1 MRAFQPATFGV
12 GLLLAG
18 LILVAAPAHADTVK
32 LTNGD
37 VITGTVKKLADGSLI
52 VKTEYAGEIS
62 IESEFI
68 AAVQT
73 DQPFTVRWDDG
84 SEKVGRLTIT
94 ADGRIDVVGGST
106 PTDTTAAEPA
116 EGAHVVSAEAVPSEA
131 AQPAADAVVAAPEAP
146 EKESVPAEIA
156 AEADAVE
163 EDASRALAAVEPTEA
178 PSQEY
183 EEAERAAAEA
193 TAAAIEYAEEHGEG
207 PVAAESDAV
216 DMAKVY
222 SLKPILPYYRYE
234 GSFNVGFNAARGNTD
249 TTDTHIDGK
258 IVPSFGRNTIAFGG
272 ELNRS
277 EANGVTNKSNW
288 TIRAEY
294 DREFGVRRRWYG
306 NVFNTYE
313 NDELA
318 NLNLRVT
325 AGAGVGYKFFNERPT
340 LLRISLGPAYVN
352 EDWRIE
358 TDRTFLGLR
367 WNLNFE
373 RDLWTEDFTFYH
385 SDTMTFGLSE
395 TQYVLRTTTGLKL
408 KLIADFAISAEFK
421 YDYNAEPPPETLK
434 SDQYYILKIGYDF
447 RGDEND
453 WFPQW

>member
-1 MRAFQPATFGV
+1 MRALQPAALGV
-12 GLLLAG
+12 GFLLAG
-18 LILVAAPAHADTVK
+18 VTLVAAPAHADMVK

-37 VITGTVKKLADGSLI
+37 VITGTVKKLADGNLV
-52 VKTEYAGEIS
+52 VKTEYAGEVS
-62 IESEFI
+62 IESKFI
-68 AAVQT
+68 TAVQT
-73 DQPFTVRWDDG
+73 DEPFTVRWDDG

-94 ADGRIDVVGGST
+94 ADGQIDVVGGST
-106 PTDTTAAEPA
+106 PAETAAAGPT
-116 EGAHVVSAEAVPSEA
+116 EGAQVVSAETAPPEA
-131 AQPAADAVVAAPEAP
+131 TKPAAEAVVAAPQAG
-146 EKESVPAEIA
+146 KDSTTDEIA
-156 AEADAVE
+156 AEADALE
-163 EDASRALAAVEPTEA
+163 EDVSKALAEVEPTEA

-183 EEAERAAAEA
+183 EEAELAAAEA
-193 TAAAIEYAEEHGEG
+193 TAAAIEYADERGEG
-207 PVAAESDAV
+207 PVAAESGAV

-222 SLKPILPYYRYE
+222 SMKPILPYYRYE

-258 IVPSFGRNTIAFGG
+258 IVPSFGRNTIALGG

-306 NVFNTYE
+306 SVFNTYE

-373 RDLWTEDFTFYH
+373 QDLWTEDFTFYH

-408 KLIADFAISAEFK
+408 QLIADFAISAEFK
-421 YDYNAEPPPETLK
+421 YDYNAAPPPDTLK

>member
-1 MRAFQPATFGV
+1 MRALASAALGV
-12 GLLLAG
+12 GILLAVVG
-18 LILVAAPAHADTVK
+18 STAAPAHADMVK

-37 VITGTVKKLADGSLI
+37 VIRGTVKKLLDGNLV

-62 IESEFI
+62 IEAQYIE
-68 AAVQT
+68 AVET
-73 DQPFTVRWDDG
+73 EKPFTVRWDDG

-94 ADGRIDVVGGST
+94 ADGQIDVVSGSE
-106 PTDTTAAEPA
+106 PTDSAQGEPA
-116 EGAHVVSAEAVPSEA
+116 EDAHVVSAEAVRPETPAPAEA
-131 AQPAADAVVAAPEAP
+131 VAAAPEPPA
-146 EKESVPAEIA
+146 ESVAGEVTAETRA
-156 AEADAVE
+156 LEADASEV
-163 EDASRALAAVEPTEA
+163 LAEVEPEQAPTE
-178 PSQEY
+178 EY
-183 EEAERAAAEA
+183 EEAEIAAAEA

-207 PVAAESDAV
+207 PVAAESGAV
-216 DMAKVY
+216 DMAKVQ
-222 SLKPILPYYRYE
+222 SMKPILPYYRYE
-234 GSFNVGFNAARGNTD
+234 GSFNIGFNAARGNTD

-277 EANGVTNKSNW
+277 EASGVTNKSNW

-306 NVFNTYE
+306 SLFNTYE

-325 AGAGVGYKFFNERPT
+325 AGAGIGYKFFNERPT

-352 EDWRIE
+352 EDWRIDS
-358 TDRTFLGLR
+358 DRTFLGLR

-373 RDLWTEDFTFYH
+373 QDLWTEDFTFYH

-408 KLIADFAISAEFK
+408 DLIADFAISAEFK
-421 YDYNAEPPPETLK
+421 YDYNAEPPPGTLK
-434 SDQYYILKIGYDF
+434 SDQYYILKLGYDF
-447 RGDEND
+447 GGDEND